1 MANGFGLT
9 LTIVF
14 FIFLIPNIFLAG
26 YDYKE
31 THIKWIKSPYKF
43 IGPLQLASVCGGF
56 VSVLLGFLTFGMNN
70 KGLAGLVRINFY
82 IYKIRL

>member
-31 THIKWIKSPYKF
+31 THTKWIKSPYKF
-43 IGPLQLASVCGGF
+43 IGPIVKQ
-56 VSVLLGFLTFGMNN
+56 
-70 KGLAGLVRINFY
+70 I
-82 IYKIRL
+82 KIRENNNINKIIIVFTILNLIFFNTKILHK